1 MYPSL
6 RQGILLNYFC
16 TDKMRDLKELVKTKE
31 DEKQAL
37 KEMVKTKEAKL
48 EQVLLKMKK
57 SDSECVC

>member
-1 MYPSL
+1 MYASL
-6 RQGILLNYFC
+6 RQGVLLNHFC
-16 TDKMRDLKELVKTKE
+16 TDEMQDLKELVKTKE

-57 SDSECVC
+57 SDSEGVC